1 MDLVD
6 WSVAMQFGV
15 AAVAAG
21 RVGHAGAAP
30 GMRIVQQPRK
40 MHFCQEDD
48 IRASSNSKRHELK
61 PFHPMESG
69 PKMTWLDTKDARG
82 GARVKSLRAGQGK
95 ILRGGAC
102 EGENFAFVCEIWDQ
116 LMFSTVFASPK
127 KLFAKGR
134 GKKNWEKARGFKA
147 QQHGVSRGSNN
158 PPSLST
164 KW

>member
-82 GARVKSLRAGQGK
+82 GARVK
-95 ILRGGAC
+95 ILWGGTILYVIVYIVPCERGG
-102 EGENFAFVCEIWDQ
+102 G
-116 LMFSTVFASPK
+116 
-127 KLFAKGR
+127 
-134 GKKNWEKARGFKA
+134 
-147 QQHGVSRGSNN
+147 
-158 PPSLST
+158 
-164 KW
+164 